1 MTVNCA
7 MTEPRTGDG
16 EGNRARAPSLSPAAS
31 DYARQGELVKA
42 ALRRVLSEVEW
53 PPKAAAEHLRKWTPF
68 HSFIDMKSNIVLFL
82 LLLINYYYL
91 LFMLKIIIKL
101 LIRV

>member
-53 PPKAAAEHLRKWTPF
+53 LSKAAAEHLRKWTPF
-68 HSFIDMKSNIVLFL
+68 HSFIDILSYMFLYILILSNLV
-82 LLLINYYYL
+82 
-91 LFMLKIIIKL
+91 
-101 LIRV
+101 VPASVC

>member
-68 HSFIDMKSNIVLFL
+68 HSFIDITSYN
-82 LLLINYYYL
+82 
-91 LFMLKIIIKL
+91 KIIKDNF
-101 LIRV
+101 RDYK

>member
-68 HSFIDMKSNIVLFL
+68 HSFIDISSYI
-82 LLLINYYYL
+82 IAYYL
-91 LFMLKIIIKL
+91 VTSLALYYVNLVYFL
-101 LIRV
+101 